1 VLPNAWDAAS
11 AAAIESADA
20 SAIATTSAGI
30 SWACGTSDGGRFGR
44 DRMLQALT
52 EIVAAVRIPVTA
64 DIESGYGAT
73 PDDLAITVSALIG
86 IGVAGI
92 NIEDRTRRPWPPT
105 SRPARKRA

>member
-1 VLPNAWDAAS
+1 L
-11 AAAIESADA
+11 
-20 SAIATTSAGI
+20 
-30 SWACGTSDGGRFGR
+30 GRCFGGR
-44 DRMLQALT
+44 DRIGRRVGNRYHQRRHLVGVWNLRRRAIRPRSYVASAHQ
-52 EIVAAVRIPVTA
+52 IVAAVRIPVTA